1 MSQSTKFGTEPI
13 GKLLRQQAIPASIG
27 ILIMSIYG
35 IIDTIFV
42 GRWVGSMGIAA
53 ITVVMPIVFL
63 IGAIG
68 MSIGIGSASLISRS
82 LGEGDR
88 AKAHHTFGNAIVL
101 TIILGTIISLLCGFF
116 IEEVLILFGGKGAI
130 LQPAMDYFR
139 ITLFSIPCLAWA
151 MMSNNV
157 IRAEGYPKVAMF
169 TMIVPAVAN
178 LILDPIFI
186 VWFEWGIQGA
196 AWATALGYFAS
207 AAFTVYFFIF
217 GKSELRCTSSQ
228 LLLNISIVKEISAIG
243 SVTLARQGTISL
255 LYIVLNNALFRYG
268 GEISIS
274 VYGIVNRLMMFV
286 NFPVIGIMQ
295 GFLPIAGYN
304 YGADLWDRVMK
315 VINVALRYGT
325 GIGLSLFAL
334 LLIFAP
340 QFVSIFTTDPELLD
354 PTPSAI
360 RIAFLATPL
369 IAVQLIGSAYFQA
382 IGQAKPALFLALSKQ
397 GFFLIPLILILPP
410 FLGLNGIW
418 ISFPIADTLAAALSY
433 WYLKRA
439 TQDHG
444 HVSFIPYSSSAKR
457 GMEII

>member
-1 MSQSTKFGTEPI
+1 MSQSSKFGTESI
-13 GKLLRQQAIPASIG
+13 GRLLKQQAIPASIG

-35 IIDTIFV
+35 IVDTIFV

-82 LGEGDR
+82 LGEGDPD
-88 AKAHHTFGNAIVL
+88 KAHHTFGNALVL
-101 TIILGTIISLLCGFF
+101 TIVLGILISLICGFF
-116 IEEVLILFGGKGAI
+116 MDEVLILFGGRGDI
-130 LQPAMDYFR
+130 LEPAMDYFR
-139 ITLFSIPCLAWA
+139 ITLFSIPFLAWA

-157 IRAEGYPKVAMF
+157 IRAEGFPKVAMY

-186 VWFEWGIQGA
+186 VWLGWGIEGA

-207 AAFTVYFFIF
+207 ATFTIYFFVF
-217 GKSELRCTSSQ
+217 GKSELRCNVRQ
-228 LLLNISIVKEISAIG
+228 LVLKAAIVREIAAIG

-274 VYGIVNRLMMFV
+274 VYGIINRLMMFV

-304 YGADLWDRVMK
+304 YGANLWDRVMK

-325 GIGLSLFAL
+325 GIGLSLFVIL
-334 LLIFAP
+334 LLFAP
-340 QFVSIFTTDPELLD
+340 QFVSIFTTDEALLTQ
-354 PTPSAI
+354 TPDAI

-382 IGQAKPALFLALSKQ
+382 IGRAKPALFLALSKQ

-410 FLGLNGIW
+410 ILGLNGIW
-418 ISFPIADTLAAALSY
+418 ISFPIADASAAALSY

-444 HVSFIPYSSSAKR
+444 KVSLIRYFIPNSSTT
-457 GMEII
+457 